1 MQFLR
6 HILLLAAAA
15 IALVTASC
23 HKVDDE
29 RIPYAP
35 VYIPFTTSG
44 DWDIY
49 GVSGAMLTNSF
60 FKSQGIPQGY
70 FYTDLSQTGF
80 GGVLLVS
87 NFNGEPRAYD
97 LACPVEC
104 RRNIIISVDGE
115 VAVCHTC
122 GSTYDIFNAGGPLD
136 GPAAQH
142 HYGLQRYNVGLGSGT
157 IYRLITN

>member
-1 MQFLR
+1 MRFPK
-6 HILLLAAAA
+6 HILVVAAAA
-15 IALVTASC
+15 FALTAVSC

-44 DWDIY
+44 DWDTF

-60 FKSQGIPQGY
+60 IKSQGIPEGY
-70 FYTDLSQTGF
+70 FYTDLAQTGF

-87 NFNGEPRAYD
+87 NFSGEPRAYD
-97 LACPVEC
+97 LSCPVEC
-104 RRNIIISVDGE
+104 RRDIIITVDGE

-122 GSTYDIFNAGGPLD
+122 GSTYDIFNAGAPVD

-142 HYGLQRYNVGLGSGT
+142 HYGLERYNVSSGNGT
-157 IYRLITN
+157 IFRIITN